1 MIEPAGRNGGG
12 TGLIGLADRRVA
24 LSIFCL
30 LLALYTATFDGP
42 AASPDA
48 EVSFQTTSALWRTG
62 SLALGGTPEAEALIA
77 HAERTPPGGFSVRAG
92 TPRGDVQP
100 YYGWYGVGQALVAL
114 PFYAV
119 GSFLAEAAP
128 TLERDH
134 GVTRRYDSARSEY
147 MEHLFVGWRSPVLG
161 ALTGMLVVL
170 ALLRLGL
177 SRRLSFIA
185 GLGYGCTSFAWP
197 QALSD
202 LSDVQATALVALG
215 CYALLVL
222 HQQPS
227 RRAALVLGFS
237 AGLAFLTRSGCAPLL
252 LCLDVAFLLAC
263 RSAASSSGEEPAPVR
278 ARRRRMLLLSG
289 LAPQL
294 ALVGV
299 WLLLNQLRFGD
310 PLDSGYGEA
319 LRGGLFGGDPL
330 RATAGLLVSPGKG
343 LLWMAPAL
351 LLLPS
356 GVKRARALGQPGLVL
371 FVALMFLGAFLPA
384 AFTRGWHGAWTYGP
398 RYLLPALPLLWVL
411 AGLGFSRS
419 DFDSRPRPALHA
431 LMAFGLLVQVPGM
444 LVDSFT
450 YHELAVVAAREH
462 FPVSSELPEADQE
475 AQRFDE
481 LQFDWGF
488 AAPWAHW
495 RILRHRVAGLGEDF
509 PASELFRYPTSLR
522 LSPAQERERGFGH
535 LAWVDLS
542 QRLGRVIWLP
552 VTAILL
558 LLGAGLVLAGRALDT
573 A

>member
-1 MIEPAGRNGGG
+1 MIEPAGRRERAS
-12 TGLIGLADRRVA
+12 GLIGLADRRVA
-24 LSIFCL
+24 LSVFCL

-62 SLALGGTPEAEALIA
+62 SLALGGTPEAEALVA

-92 TPRGDVQP
+92 QPRDGAP
-100 YYGWYGVGQALVAL
+100 TYYGWYGVGQALVAL
-114 PFYAV
+114 PFYAA

-134 GVTRRYDSARSEY
+134 GATRRYDSPRSEY
-147 MEHLFVGWRSPVLG
+147 MEHLFVGWRSPALG
-161 ALTGMLVVL
+161 ALTGMLIVL
-170 ALLRLGL
+170 ALLRLGI

-185 GLGYGCTSFAWP
+185 GLGYGVSTFAWP

-202 LSDVQATALVALG
+202 LSDVQATAFVALG
-215 CYALLVL
+215 CYSLLIM

-227 RRAALVLGFS
+227 RRAALVLGVS
-237 AGLAFLTRSGCAPLL
+237 AGLAFLTRTGCAPLI

-263 RSAASSSGEEPAPVR
+263 RSGQAPSEAELAELRSG
-278 ARRRRMLLLSG
+278 RRRMLLFG
-289 LAPQL
+289 LLPQL
-294 ALVGV
+294 AFLSL
-299 WLLLNQLRFGD
+299 WLWLNQLRFGA

-319 LRGGLFGGDPL
+319 LRGGLFGGDSL
-330 RATAGLLVSPGKG
+330 RASLGLLVSPGKG
-343 LLWMAPAL
+343 LVWMAPAL

-356 GVKRARALGQPGLVL
+356 GVKRARALGRPGLVL
-371 FVALMFLGAFLPA
+371 FVVLMFLGAFLPA
-384 AFTRGWHGAWTYGP
+384 AATRGWHGAWTYGP

-411 AGLGFSRS
+411 AALGFSRS
-419 DFDSRPRPALHA
+419 DIDSRPRPALHA
-431 LMAFGLLVQVPGM
+431 LMALGLLVQLPGM

-450 YHELAVVAAREH
+450 YHELAVAAARER
-462 FPVSSELPEADQE
+462 FAVPADLGEADQE
-475 AQRFDE
+475 ALRFDA

-495 RILRHRVAGLGEDF
+495 RILRHRVAGLGEEF
-509 PASELFRYPTSLR
+509 PASELFRYPTELT
-522 LSPAQERERGFGH
+522 LTPAQERERGFGH